1 MQAIIESLR
10 CYQAAERQAL
20 AHSIAMSI
28 AMGTTKAELIEADLR
43 ASRERR
49 DALVAAGKMD
59 AYGNRFF
66 QVGDLVTRD
75 GADIHRVVEHNGS
88 PGYAPDGFTVVCV
101 SPPAD
106 GWCEVGDEEFN
117 TCRRYEWVTD
127 PLAGNPAGP
136 GRDTGPP
143 CDAEDLT
150 QGSPSTRA
158 SSPPNASATGARW
171 KHGAPSSS
179 AATSTRSGTP

>member
-10 CYQAAERQAL
+10 RYQAAERQTWFHHCMMA
-20 AHSIAMSI
+20 IAT
-28 AMGTTKAELIEADLR
+28 GTTKSELIEADLR

-49 DALVAAGKMD
+49 DTLIAAGKMD

-66 QVGDLVTRD
+66 EVGDLVTRD
-75 GADIHRVVEHNGS
+75 GTDIHRVVEHNGS
-88 PGYAPDGFTVVCV
+88 PGHAPDGFTVVCV

-117 TCRRYEWVTD
+117 ICRRYEWVTD

-136 GRDTGPP
+136 KPGRD
-143 CDAEDLT
+143 ADLPAV
-150 QGSPSTRA
+150 GSFA
-158 SSPPNASATGARW
+158 
-171 KHGAPSSS
+171 
-179 AATSTRSGTP
+179 